1 MKSFWVSVRALT
13 CLALTVVSASVCF
26 STPAATEPHSETG
39 EIKREV
45 SVAVL
50 RSWPPQF
57 DTNAGGAP
65 IGFAIDVMDAVAAMA
80 GLKVSYV
87 QMESFPDAI
96 AALRNGRV
104 DIIPN
109 IGILPQRSGS
119 IAFTEPVET
128 FNTRIFVRSDTYDL
142 TGLADLPG
150 RNLAVVENNIGM
162 FLFRDRNDIH
172 LHRFPD
178 VKSAFFELL
187 AGRVD
192 ALVYPAP
199 VITALAHKVGLADRF
214 KAVGEPLREVKRGLG
229 VRVDDLGLLAL
240 LNDAVARFVGTP
252 AYHRVYAKWYGA
264 EKPFWSAARVGWTMG
279 GIVVSLIFGMLWWRY
294 LVGLRMIKAAR
305 EGEERLRG
313 AIDSMNEGFL
323 LFDANDEL
331 IAANKKFHKMNANVQ
346 TFLDKG
352 GSFKEIDQ
360 DGGALGGIF
369 DSSGPG
375 RALGLGGESD
385 ALLRRF
391 DDGSWYLETVS
402 RTPDG
407 GRAVTL
413 ADVSELIAVQ
423 DALVAARHEAE
434 LANSAKS
441 DFLAAMSH
449 ELRTPLNAILGF
461 AEIIREQ
468 YFGEIGDKY
477 KEYTDDILRSGEYLL
492 SLVNDVLDL
501 SVIEAGKRS
510 LAMENLETVGIVM
523 ECMRSI
529 EDKARTNGI
538 ALMADIP
545 DGLPSVYGDRQ
556 ALKQILLNLFSNAVK
571 FTPAGGRIQ
580 IAVSSADAGVTI
592 AIDDTGVG
600 IAEENIPTL
609 TEPFSQI
616 KGTPYLS
623 DKGWG
628 LGLAITKALVD
639 LHRGS
644 MEITSEIGKG
654 TRVAV
659 FFPASPFL
667 AQTQAVT
674 GGVTSR
680 ESTPSTGP
688 RRQAR
693 P

>member
-1 MKSFWVSVRALT
+1 M
-13 CLALTVVSASVCF
+13 
-26 STPAATEPHSETG
+26 
-39 EIKREV
+39 
-45 SVAVL
+45 L
-50 RSWPPQF
+50 RSWLPQY

-65 IGFAIDVMDAVAAMA
+65 IGFAVDVMDAVAAMA

-87 QMESFPDAI
+87 QMESFPDAM
-96 AALRNGRV
+96 AALRDGRV

-109 IGILPQRSGS
+109 IGILPQRSAT

-128 FNTRIFVRSDTYDL
+128 FNTRIFVRFDTHDL
-142 TGLADLPG
+142 ASLEDLPG

-162 FLFRDRNDIH
+162 FLFRDRTDIH

-214 KAVGEPLREVKRGLG
+214 KAVGEPLKEVKRGLG
-229 VRVDDLGLLAL
+229 VRADDLELLAL
-240 LNDAVARFVGTP
+240 LNGAVARFVGTP
-252 AYHRVYAKWYGA
+252 AYHRVYSKWYGT

-279 GIVVSLIFGMLWWRY
+279 GFVAFLILGMLWWRY
-294 LVGLRMIKAAR
+294 LVGLRMIKTAR

-323 LFDANDEL
+323 LFDANDQL

-346 TFLDKG
+346 KFLDRG
-352 GSFKEIDQ
+352 GSFKEIDE
-360 DGGALGGIF
+360 DGGVLGGIF
-369 DSSGPG
+369 DSSGPDGQPG
-375 RALGLGGESD
+375 RVLGLGGESD
-385 ALLRRF
+385 AILRRF
-391 DDGSWYLETVS
+391 DDGFWYLETVS

-413 ADVSELIAVQ
+413 ADVSELMAVQ

-441 DFLAAMSH
+441 DFLAVMSH

-477 KEYTDDILRSGEYLL
+477 KEYTDDILQSGEYLL

-510 LAMENLETVGIVM
+510 LAMENLETAGIVK

-529 EDKARTNGI
+529 EDKAKTNGI

-571 FTPAGGRIQ
+571 FTSAGGRIQ
-580 IAVSSADAGVTI
+580 VAVSSTNAGVTV
-592 AIDDTGVG
+592 AVHDTGVG

-616 KGTPYLS
+616 MGTPYLS

-639 LHRGS
+639 LHHGS
-644 MEITSEIGKG
+644 MEITSDIGKG
-654 TRVAV
+654 TRVVV

-667 AQTQAVT
+667 AQTRAVT
-674 GGVTSR
+674 GDVRSR
-680 ESTPSTGP
+680 ESMPSTGP